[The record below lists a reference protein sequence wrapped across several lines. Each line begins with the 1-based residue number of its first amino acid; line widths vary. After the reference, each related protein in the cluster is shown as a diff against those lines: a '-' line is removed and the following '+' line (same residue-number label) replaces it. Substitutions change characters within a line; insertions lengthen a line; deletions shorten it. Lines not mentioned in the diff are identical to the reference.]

1 VLHALLMAYI
11 RMGKDH
17 GLSVVR
23 YSTYCTIDDH
33 WNLHRL
39 LGAIAGTVTY
49 ITTTPY
55 IEVLVGE

>member
-1 VLHALLMAYI
+1 MANI

-39 LGAIAGTVTY
+39 LDAIAGTVTY
-49 ITTTPY
+49 ITTTPD